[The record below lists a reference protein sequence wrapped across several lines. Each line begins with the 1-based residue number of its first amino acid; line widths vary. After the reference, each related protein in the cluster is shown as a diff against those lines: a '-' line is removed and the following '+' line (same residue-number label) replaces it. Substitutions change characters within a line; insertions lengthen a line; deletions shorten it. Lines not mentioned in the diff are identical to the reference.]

1 MTQTPSPDDKDN
13 ASIDADEF
21 GMWDVEEIDRRE
33 ARFRLNMEP
42 FEQRTR
48 PRFPWGLAL
57 LFLLL
62 AGIFTAMII
71 YGIDKMGV
79 M

>member
-1 MTQTPSPDDKDN
+1 MTQTPSPDDKDIV
-13 ASIDADEF
+13 SIDADEF

-33 ARFRLNMEP
+33 ARFRLSMEP

-57 LFLLL
+57 IFAALL
-62 AGIFTAMII
+62 AGASAAIVYALRQ
-71 YGIDKMGV
+71 MGV
-79 M
+79 L